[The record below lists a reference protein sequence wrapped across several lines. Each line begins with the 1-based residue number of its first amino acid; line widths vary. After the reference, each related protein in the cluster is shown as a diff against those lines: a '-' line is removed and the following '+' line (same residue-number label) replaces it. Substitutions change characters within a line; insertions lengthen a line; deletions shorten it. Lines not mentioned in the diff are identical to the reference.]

1 MLILS
6 SLDYLNRVYLKI
18 DLDCICENIRKV
30 IEKVGKNTK
39 VMTVVKADAYGHG
52 AIEVSKALSEIG
64 TYGFAVATVG
74 EALALRRAGIT
85 KPLLILDFVF
95 PNQFET
101 IIRNDIM
108 LTVFQYGIAKS
119 LNEAAKQMGTTAH
132 IHLKI
137 DTGMGRIG
145 YIPNDES
152 IAEIKR
158 ISELSNIEID
168 GIFTHFACA
177 DHADKTS
184 MNKQLSLFREFV
196 SKLDNLGIDIPIK
209 HVCNS
214 AAIIDMHDDF
224 LNMVRSGIIT
234 YGLYP
239 SDEVQKDSID
249 VKPAMELH
257 SVVIN
262 VKTIN
267 KGDTVS
273 YGSTYIAEKP
283 TVIATI
289 PVGYA
294 DGYPRQLSNKGS
306 VLIHGKRA
314 KIVGRVCMDQFMVD
328 VTDIPD
334 VMIGDNVT
342 LVGKDGDDF
351 ISCEEIGEISGRFNY
366 EFLCCITRRVPR
378 VYIRNGKTTKI
389 VDYLE

>member
-1 MLILS
+1 MS

-18 DLDCICENIRKV
+18 DLDQICENIRKV
-30 IEKVGKNTK
+30 IEKVGKDTK
-39 VMTVVKADAYGHG
+39 VMPVVKADAYGHG

-108 LTVFQYGIAKS
+108 LTIFQYSIAEK
-119 LNEAAKQMGTTAH
+119 LDAAAAQMGTTAH

-145 YIPNDES
+145 YIPDEKS
-152 IAEIKR
+152 IEEIKR
-158 ISELSNIEID
+158 ISELPNIEID

-177 DHADKTS
+177 DSADKTS
-184 MNKQLSLFREFV
+184 MNAQLKLFREFV
-196 SKLDNLGIDIPIK
+196 EKLEALGINIPIK

-239 SDEVQKDSID
+239 SEEVNKASLN
-249 VKPAMELH
+249 VRPAMELH

-273 YGSTYIAEKP
+273 YGSTYVAEKP

-378 VYIRNGKTTKI
+378 VYIRNGKTRKI

>member
-1 MLILS
+1 MS
-6 SLDYLNRVYLKI
+6 SLDYLNRVYLRI
-18 DLDCICENIRKV
+18 DLDRICSNVQKI
-30 IEKVGKNTK
+30 IEKVGTDTR
-39 VMTVVKADAYGHG
+39 VMPVVKADAYGHG
-52 AIEVSKALSEIG
+52 AIEVTKALSEIG

-85 KPLLILDFVF
+85 KPILILDFVF

-119 LNEAAKQMGTTAH
+119 LNEAAIEMGTTAH
-132 IHLKI
+132 IHLKV

-152 IAEIKR
+152 VDEIRK
-158 ISELSNIEID
+158 ISQLSNIEID

-177 DHADKTS
+177 DSADKTS
-184 MNKQLSLFREFV
+184 MNTQLDRFKDFV
-196 SKLDNLGIDIPIK
+196 SKIEALGIDIPIK

-214 AAIIDMHDDF
+214 AAIIDMQDNF

-234 YGLYP
+234 YGLFP
-239 SDEVQKDSID
+239 SDEVNKESLA

-262 VKTIN
+262 VKTID

-273 YGSTYIAEKP
+273 YGSTYVAEKP

-334 VMIGDNVT
+334 VLIGDNVT
-342 LVGKDGDDF
+342 LVGKDGDEC
-351 ISCEEIGEISGRFNY
+351 ITCEEIGELSGRFNY

-378 VYIRNGKTTKI
+378 VYIRNGKTKKI

>member
-1 MLILS
+1 MAN
-6 SLDYLNRVYLKI
+6 LDYMNRVYLKI
-18 DLDCICENIRKV
+18 DLDKICNNINEV
-30 IEKVGKNTK
+30 IKKVGKDTK
-39 VMTVVKADAYGHG
+39 VLAVVKGDAYGHG
-52 AIEVSKALSEIG
+52 AIEVTKALSEIG

-85 KPLLILDFVF
+85 KPILILDFVF

-108 LTVFQYGIAKS
+108 LTIFQYGIAKE
-119 LNEAAKQMGTTAH
+119 LNEAAEEMGTTAH
-132 IHLKI
+132 IHIKV

-145 YIPNDES
+145 YIPDDKSVDEICR
-152 IAEIKR
+152 IAQ
-158 ISELSNIEID
+158 LPNIEID

-177 DHADKTS
+177 DMVDKTS
-184 MNKQLSLFREFV
+184 MNKQYEKFKAFV
-196 SKLDNLGIDIPIK
+196 EKLEARGIDIPIK

-214 AAIIDMHDDF
+214 AAIIDKDDNF
-224 LNMVRSGIIT
+224 LNLVRSGIVT

-239 SDEVQKDSID
+239 SED
-249 VKPAMELH
+249 VDKEKLHVEPAMELH

-262 VKTIN
+262 IKTIHE
-267 KGDTVS
+267 GDTVS
-273 YGSTYIAEKP
+273 YGSTYVATKP

-294 DGYPRQLSNKGS
+294 DGYPRLLSGKGS

-334 VMIGDNVT
+334 VSIGDNVT
-342 LVGKDGDDF
+342 LIGKDGDDC
-351 ISCEEIGEISGRFNY
+351 ITCEEIGDISGRFNY

-378 VYIRNGKTTKI
+378 VYIRNGKTKKI

>member
-1 MLILS
+1 MLNLS
-6 SLDYLNRVYLKI
+6 NLDYLNRVYLKI
-18 DLDCICENIRKV
+18 DLDQICENIRKV
-30 IEKVGKNTK
+30 IKKVGKDTK
-39 VMTVVKADAYGHG
+39 VMPVVKADAYGHG

-108 LTVFQYGIAKS
+108 LTIFQYSIAEK
-119 LNEAAKQMGTTAH
+119 LDAAAAQMGTTAH

-145 YIPNDES
+145 YIPNEKS
-152 IAEIKR
+152 IEEIKR
-158 ISELSNIEID
+158 ISELPNIEID

-177 DHADKTS
+177 DSADKTS
-184 MNKQLSLFREFV
+184 MNAQLKLFREFV
-196 SKLDNLGIDIPIK
+196 EKLEMLGINIPIK
-209 HVCNS
+209 HICNS

-239 SDEVQKDSID
+239 SEEVNKDSLD
-249 VKPAMELH
+249 VRPAMELH

-273 YGSTYIAEKP
+273 YGSTYVAEKP

-378 VYIRNGKTTKI
+378 VYIRNGKTRKI

>member
-1 MLILS
+1 MAN
-6 SLDYLNRVYLKI
+6 LDYMNRVYLKI
-18 DLDCICENIRKV
+18 DLDKICNNINEV
-30 IEKVGKNTK
+30 IKKVGSDTK
-39 VMTVVKADAYGHG
+39 VLAVVKGDAYGHG
-52 AIEVSKALSEIG
+52 AIEVTKALSEIG

-85 KPLLILDFVF
+85 KPILILDFVF

-108 LTVFQYGIAKS
+108 LTIFQYGIAKE
-119 LNEAAKQMGTTAH
+119 LNEAAEEMGTTAH
-132 IHLKI
+132 IHIKV

-145 YIPNDES
+145 YIPDDKSVDEICR
-152 IAEIKR
+152 IAQ
-158 ISELSNIEID
+158 LPNIEID

-177 DHADKTS
+177 DMIDKTS
-184 MNKQLSLFREFV
+184 MNKQYEKFKAFV
-196 SKLDNLGIDIPIK
+196 EKLEARGIDIPIK

-214 AAIIDMHDDF
+214 AAIIDKDDNF
-224 LNMVRSGIIT
+224 LNLVRSGIVT

-239 SDEVQKDSID
+239 SED
-249 VKPAMELH
+249 VDKEKLHVEPAMELH

-262 VKTIN
+262 IKTIHE
-267 KGDTVS
+267 GDTVS
-273 YGSTYIAEKP
+273 YGSTYVATKP

-294 DGYPRQLSNKGS
+294 DGYPRLLSGKGS

-334 VMIGDNVT
+334 VSIGDNVT
-342 LVGKDGDDF
+342 LIGKDGDDC
-351 ISCEEIGEISGRFNY
+351 ITCEEIGDISGRFNY

-378 VYIRNGKTTKI
+378 VYIRNGKTKKI

>member
-1 MLILS
+1 MS

-18 DLDCICENIRKV
+18 DLDRICANVQEIIK
-30 IEKVGKNTK
+30 KVGNATR
-39 VMTVVKADAYGHG
+39 VMPVVKADAYGHG
-52 AIEVSKALSEIG
+52 AIEVTKALSEIG
-64 TYGFAVATVG
+64 AYGFAVATVG

-85 KPLLILDFVF
+85 KPILILDFVF

-101 IIRNDIM
+101 IVRNDIM
-108 LTVFQYGIAKS
+108 LTIFQYGIAKS
-119 LNEAAKQMGTTAH
+119 LNEAAEMMGATAH
-132 IHLKI
+132 IHIKI

-152 IAEIKR
+152 VEEIRKIAK
-158 ISELSNIEID
+158 LPNIEID

-177 DHADKTS
+177 DTADKTS
-184 MNKQLSLFREFV
+184 MNKQLAQFKGFV
-196 SKLDNLGIDIPIK
+196 EKLEALGINIPIK

-214 AAIIDMHDDF
+214 AAIIDMDGDF

-239 SDEVQKDSID
+239 SEEVNKKSIT

-262 VKTIN
+262 VKTIQ

-273 YGSTYIAEKP
+273 YGSTYVAEKP
-283 TVIATI
+283 TIIATI

-294 DGYPRQLSNKGS
+294 DGYPRQLSNRGS

-334 VMIGDNVT
+334 VETGDT
-342 LVGKDGDDF
+342 ATIFGGDGDKY
-351 ISCEEIGEISGRFNY
+351 ISVDDIAAGIGTIGY
-366 EFLCCITRRVPR
+366 ELVCNINSRVTR
-378 VYIRNGKTTKI
+378 VYMKNGE
-389 VDYLE
+389 VESAFCYLPHK

>member
-1 MLILS
+1 MS
-6 SLDYLNRVYLKI
+6 SLDYLNRVYLRV
-18 DLDCICENIRKV
+18 DLDQICSNVQEIIK
-30 IEKVGKNTK
+30 KVGNDTR
-39 VMTVVKADAYGHG
+39 VMPVVKADAYGHG
-52 AIEVSKALSEIG
+52 AIEVTKALSEIG

-119 LNEAAKQMGTTAH
+119 LNEAAIAMGTTAH
-132 IHLKI
+132 IHLKV

-152 IAEIKR
+152 VEEIRK
-158 ISELSNIEID
+158 ISKLSNIEID

-177 DHADKTS
+177 DSADKTS
-184 MNKQLSLFREFV
+184 MNTQLERFRDFV
-196 SKLDNLGIDIPIK
+196 GKLDALGIDIPVK

-214 AAIIDMHDDF
+214 AAIIDMQDNF

-234 YGLYP
+234 YGLFP
-239 SDEVQKDSID
+239 SDEVNKENLNVS
-249 VKPAMELH
+249 PAMEMH

-262 VKTIN
+262 VKTIH

-273 YGSTYIAEKP
+273 YGSTYVAEKP

-334 VMIGDNVT
+334 VLIGDNVT
-342 LVGKDGDDF
+342 LVGKDGDEC
-351 ISCEEIGEISGRFNY
+351 ITCEEIGEISGRFNY

-378 VYIRNGKTTKI
+378 VYIRNGKTRKI

>member
-1 MLILS
+1 MLNLS

-18 DLDCICENIRKV
+18 DLDQICENIRKV
-30 IEKVGKNTK
+30 IKKVGKDTK
-39 VMTVVKADAYGHG
+39 VMPVVKADAYGHG

-108 LTVFQYGIAKS
+108 LTIFQYSIAEK
-119 LNEAAKQMGTTAH
+119 LDAAAAQMGTTAH

-145 YIPNDES
+145 YIPDEKS
-152 IAEIKR
+152 IEEIKR
-158 ISELSNIEID
+158 IAELPNIEID

-177 DHADKTS
+177 DSADKTS
-184 MNKQLSLFREFV
+184 MNAQLKLFREFV
-196 SKLDNLGIDIPIK
+196 KKLEMLGINIPIK

-239 SDEVQKDSID
+239 SEEVNKDNLD
-249 VKPAMELH
+249 VRPAMELH

-273 YGSTYIAEKP
+273 YGSTYVAEKP

-378 VYIRNGKTTKI
+378 VYMRNGKTRKI

>member
-1 MLILS
+1 MAN
-6 SLDYLNRVYLKI
+6 LDYMNRVYLKI
-18 DLDCICENIRKV
+18 DLDKICNNINQV
-30 IEKVGKNTK
+30 INKVGKETK
-39 VMTVVKADAYGHG
+39 VLAVVKGDAYGHG
-52 AIEVSKALSEIG
+52 AIEVTKALSEIG

-85 KPLLILDFVF
+85 KPILILDFVF

-101 IIRNDIM
+101 IVRNDIM
-108 LTVFQYGIAKS
+108 LTIFQYGIAKE
-119 LNEAAKQMGTTAH
+119 LNEAAGSMGTTAH
-132 IHLKI
+132 IHIKV

-145 YIPNDES
+145 YIPDDKSIDEICR
-152 IAEIKR
+152 IAQ
-158 ISELSNIEID
+158 LPNIEID

-177 DHADKTS
+177 DEADKTS
-184 MNKQLSLFREFV
+184 MNKQYEKFKSFV
-196 SKLDNLGIDIPIK
+196 EKLEQRGINIPIK

-214 AAIIDMHDDF
+214 AAIIEKNDNY
-224 LNMVRSGIIT
+224 LNLVRSGIVT

-239 SDEVQKDSID
+239 SEEVNKENLR
-249 VKPAMELH
+249 VEPAMELH

-262 VKTIN
+262 VKTIHE
-267 KGDTVS
+267 GDTVS
-273 YGSTYIAEKP
+273 YGSTYVATKP

-294 DGYPRQLSNKGS
+294 DGYPRMLSNKGS

-314 KIVGRVCMDQFMVD
+314 QIVGKVCMDQFMVD

-334 VMIGDNVT
+334 VSIGDNVT
-342 LVGKDGDDF
+342 LIGRDGDEC
-351 ISCEEIGEISGRFNY
+351 ITCEEIGDISGRFNY

-378 VYIRNGKTTKI
+378 VYIRNGKTRKI

>member
-6 SLDYLNRVYLKI
+6 SLDYLNRVYLRI
-18 DLDCICENIRKV
+18 DLDQICKNTQEIIK
-30 IEKVGKNTK
+30 KVGSDTR
-39 VMTVVKADAYGHG
+39 VMPVVKADAYGHG
-52 AIEVSKALSEIG
+52 AIEVTKALSEIG

-85 KPLLILDFVF
+85 KPILILDFVF

-119 LNEAAKQMGTTAH
+119 LNEAAAQMGTTAH

-152 IAEIKR
+152 VEEIKK

-177 DHADKTS
+177 DSADKTS
-184 MNKQLSLFREFV
+184 MNAQLDRFRAFV
-196 SKLDNLGIDIPIK
+196 GKLEALGINIPIK

-214 AAIIDMHDDF
+214 AAIIDMQDGF

-234 YGLYP
+234 YGLFP
-239 SDEVQKDSID
+239 SEEVNKSSLD
-249 VKPAMELH
+249 VRPAMELH

-262 VKTIN
+262 VKTIDR
-267 KGDTVS
+267 GDTVS
-273 YGSTYIAEKP
+273 YGSTYVAEKP

-328 VTDIPD
+328 VSDIPD
-334 VMIGDNVT
+334 VLIGDNVT
-342 LVGKDGDDF
+342 LVGPDGDDC
-351 ISCEEIGEISGRFNY
+351 ITCEEIGEISGRFNY

-378 VYIRNGKTTKI
+378 VYIRNGKTKKI

>member
-1 MLILS
+1 MS
-6 SLDYLNRVYLKI
+6 NLDYMNRVYLKI
-18 DLDCICENIRKV
+18 DLDAICDNIKEV
-30 IEKVGKNTK
+30 MKKVGEDTK
-39 VMTVVKADAYGHG
+39 VMAVIKADAYGHG

-85 KPLLILDFVF
+85 KPILILDFVF

-108 LTVFQYGIAKS
+108 LTVFRYSIAKQ
-119 LNEAAKQMGTTAH
+119 LNDAAERMGTTAR
-132 IHLKI
+132 IHLKV

-145 YIPNDES
+145 FVPSSESVDEVY
-152 IAEIKR
+152 R
-158 ISELSNIEID
+158 ISQLPNIEIE
-168 GIFTHFACA
+168 GIFSHFACA
-177 DHADKTS
+177 DLADKTS
-184 MNKQLSLFREFV
+184 MNKQSELFRNFV
-196 SKLDNLGIDIPIK
+196 NQVEKIGVHIPNK
-209 HVCNS
+209 HICNS
-214 AAIIDMHDDF
+214 AGIVDMDDGF
-224 LNMVRSGIIT
+224 LNMVRSGIVT

-239 SDEVQKDSID
+239 SDEVDKTKLNIR
-249 VKPAMELH
+249 PAMELK

-262 VKTIN
+262 VKTIH

-273 YGSTYIAEKP
+273 YGSTYVATKP

-294 DGYPRQLSNKGS
+294 DGYPRLLSNQGY

-314 KIVGRVCMDQFMVD
+314 KITGKICMDQFMVD
-328 VTDIPD
+328 VTDIPG
-334 VMIGDNVT
+334 VSIGDSVT
-342 LVGKDGDDF
+342 LIGKDGDEC
-351 ISCEEIGEISGRFNY
+351 ITCEEIGDISGRFNY

-378 VYIRNGKTTKI
+378 VYLRNNRTIKI

>member
-1 MLILS
+1 MS

-18 DLDCICENIRKV
+18 DLDQICENIRKV
-30 IEKVGKNTK
+30 IEKVGKDTK
-39 VMTVVKADAYGHG
+39 VMPVVKADAYGHG

-108 LTVFQYGIAKS
+108 LTIFQYSIAEK
-119 LNEAAKQMGTTAH
+119 LDAAAAQMGTTAH

-145 YIPNDES
+145 YIPDEKS
-152 IAEIKR
+152 IEEIKR
-158 ISELSNIEID
+158 IAELPNIEID

-177 DHADKTS
+177 DSADKTS
-184 MNKQLSLFREFV
+184 MNAQLKLFREFV
-196 SKLDNLGIDIPIK
+196 EKLEMLGINIPIK

-239 SDEVQKDSID
+239 SEEVNKDNLD
-249 VKPAMELH
+249 VRPAMELH

-273 YGSTYIAEKP
+273 YGSTYVAEKP

-378 VYIRNGKTTKI
+378 VYMRNGKTRKI

>member
-1 MLILS
+1 MAN
-6 SLDYLNRVYLKI
+6 LDYLNRVYLKI
-18 DLDCICENIRKV
+18 DLDKICNNINAV
-30 IEKVGKNTK
+30 INKVGRDTK
-39 VMTVVKADAYGHG
+39 VLAVVKGDAYGHG
-52 AIEVSKALSEIG
+52 AIEVTKALSEIG

-85 KPLLILDFVF
+85 KPILILDFVF

-108 LTVFQYGIAKS
+108 LTVFQYGIAKE
-119 LNEAAKQMGTTAH
+119 LNEAAGEMGTTAH
-132 IHLKI
+132 IHIKI

-145 YIPNDES
+145 YIPDEKS
-152 IAEIKR
+152 IDEICR
-158 ISELSNIEID
+158 IAQLPNIEID

-177 DHADKTS
+177 DEKDKTS
-184 MNKQLSLFREFV
+184 MNGQSEKFHSFV
-196 SKLDNLGIDIPIK
+196 EKLESRGINIPIK

-214 AAIIDMHDDF
+214 AAVIDKDGDY
-224 LNMVRSGIIT
+224 LDMVRSGIIT

-239 SDEVQKDSID
+239 SEEVDKSKLR
-249 VKPAMELH
+249 VEPAMELH

-262 VKTIN
+262 IKTIHE
-267 KGDTVS
+267 GDTVS
-273 YGSTYIAEKP
+273 YGSTYVAEKP

-294 DGYPRQLSNKGS
+294 DGYPRLLSNKGS

-314 KIVGRVCMDQFMVD
+314 KIVGKVCMDQFMVD

-334 VMIGDNVT
+334 VSIGDNVT
-342 LVGKDGDDF
+342 LIGKDGDEC
-351 ISCEEIGEISGRFNY
+351 ITCEEIGDISGRFNY

-378 VYIRNGKTTKI
+378 VYIRNGKTRKI

>member
-1 MLILS
+1 MS
-6 SLDYLNRVYLKI
+6 SLDYLNRVYLRV
-18 DLDCICENIRKV
+18 DLDRICSNVQNIIK
-30 IEKVGKNTK
+30 KVGTDTR
-39 VMTVVKADAYGHG
+39 VMPVVKADAYGHG
-52 AIEVSKALSEIG
+52 AIEVTKALSEIG

-85 KPLLILDFVF
+85 KRILILDFVF

-119 LNEAAKQMGTTAH
+119 LNEAAIQMGTTAH
-132 IHLKI
+132 IHLKV

-145 YIPNDES
+145 YIPNEES
-152 IAEIKR
+152 VEEIKK
-158 ISELSNIEID
+158 IAELSNIEID

-177 DHADKTS
+177 DSADKTS
-184 MNKQLSLFREFV
+184 MNTQLERFKDFV
-196 SKLDNLGIDIPIK
+196 SKIEALGIDIPIK

-214 AAIIDMHDDF
+214 AAIIDMQDDF

-234 YGLYP
+234 YGLFP
-239 SDEVQKDSID
+239 SDEVNKESLDI
-249 VKPAMELH
+249 KPAMEMH

-273 YGSTYIAEKP
+273 YGSTYVAEKP

-334 VMIGDNVT
+334 VLIGDNVT
-342 LVGKDGDDF
+342 LVGSDGNEC
-351 ISCEEIGEISGRFNY
+351 ITCEEIGEISGRFNY

-378 VYIRNGKTTKI
+378 VYIRNGKTKKI

>member
-1 MLILS
+1 MLNLS
-6 SLDYLNRVYLKI
+6 NLDYLNRVYLKI
-18 DLDCICENIRKV
+18 DLDQICENIRKV
-30 IEKVGKNTK
+30 IKKVGKDTK
-39 VMTVVKADAYGHG
+39 VMPVVKADAYGHG

-108 LTVFQYGIAKS
+108 LTIFQYSIAEK
-119 LNEAAKQMGTTAH
+119 LDAAAAQMGTTAH

-145 YIPNDES
+145 YIPNEKS
-152 IAEIKR
+152 IEEIKR
-158 ISELSNIEID
+158 ISELPNIEID

-177 DHADKTS
+177 DSADKTS
-184 MNKQLSLFREFV
+184 MNAQLKLFREFV
-196 SKLDNLGIDIPIK
+196 EKLEMLGINIPIK
-209 HVCNS
+209 HICNS

-239 SDEVQKDSID
+239 SEEVNKDSLD
-249 VKPAMELH
+249 VRPAMELH

-273 YGSTYIAEKP
+273 YGSTYVAEKP

-378 VYIRNGKTTKI
+378 VYMRNGKTRKI

>member
-1 MLILS
+1 MS
-6 SLDYLNRVYLKI
+6 SLDYLNRVYLRI
-18 DLDCICENIRKV
+18 DLDRICENTKKI
-30 IEKVGKNTK
+30 IEKVGTATK
-39 VMTVVKADAYGHG
+39 VMPVVKADAYGHG
-52 AIEVSKALSEIG
+52 AIEVTKALSEIG

-85 KPLLILDFVF
+85 KPILILDFVF

-132 IHLKI
+132 IHLKV

-152 IAEIKR
+152 IEEIRR

-177 DHADKTS
+177 DSADKTS
-184 MNKQLSLFREFV
+184 MNTQLERFRNFV
-196 SKLDNLGIDIPIK
+196 SKLELLGINIPTK

-214 AAIIDMHDDF
+214 AAIVDMQDNF

-239 SDEVQKDSID
+239 SDEVNKASLD

-273 YGSTYIAEKP
+273 YGSTYVAEKP

-294 DGYPRQLSNKGS
+294 DGYPRQLSNKGC

-334 VMIGDNVT
+334 VLIGDNVT
-342 LVGKDGDDF
+342 LVGKDGDEF

>member
-1 MLILS
+1 MS

-18 DLDCICENIRKV
+18 DLDQICENIRNV
-30 IEKVGKNTK
+30 IRKVGKDTK
-39 VMTVVKADAYGHG
+39 VMPVVKADAYGHG

-101 IIRNDIM
+101 IIINDIM
-108 LTVFQYGIAKS
+108 LTIFQYSIAEK
-119 LNEAAKQMGTTAH
+119 LDAAAAQMGTTAH

-145 YIPNDES
+145 YIPDEKS
-152 IAEIKR
+152 IEEIKR
-158 ISELSNIEID
+158 ISELPNIEID

-177 DHADKTS
+177 DQADKTS
-184 MNKQLSLFREFV
+184 MNSQLTLFKNFV
-196 SKLDNLGIDIPIK
+196 RKLEDLGINIPIK

-239 SDEVQKDSID
+239 SEEVNKESLD

-262 VKTIN
+262 IKTIN

-273 YGSTYIAEKP
+273 YGSTYVAEKP
-283 TVIATI
+283 TVIATS

-334 VMIGDNVT
+334 IMIGDNVT

-351 ISCEEIGEISGRFNY
+351 ITCEEIGEISGRFNY

-378 VYIRNGKTTKI
+378 VYIRNGRTRKI

>member
-1 MLILS
+1 MLLLS

-18 DLDCICENIRKV
+18 DLDQICENIRNV
-30 IEKVGKNTK
+30 IKKVGKDTK
-39 VMTVVKADAYGHG
+39 VMPVIKADAYGHG

-108 LTVFQYGIAKS
+108 LTIFQYSIAEK
-119 LNEAAKQMGTTAH
+119 LDAAAAQMGTTAH

-145 YIPNDES
+145 YIPDEKS
-152 IAEIKR
+152 IEEIKR
-158 ISELSNIEID
+158 ISELPNIEID

-177 DHADKTS
+177 DQADKTS
-184 MNKQLSLFREFV
+184 MNSQLALFKDFV
-196 SKLDNLGIDIPIK
+196 RRLEDLGINIPIK

-239 SDEVQKDSID
+239 SEEVNKENLD

-273 YGSTYIAEKP
+273 YGSTYVAEKP

-334 VMIGDNVT
+334 IMIGDNVT

-351 ISCEEIGEISGRFNY
+351 ITCEEIGEISGRFNY

-378 VYIRNGKTTKI
+378 VYIRNGRTRKI

>member
-1 MLILS
+1 MS

-18 DLDCICENIRKV
+18 DLDKICDNINEV
-30 IEKVGKNTK
+30 IKKVGKDTK
-39 VMTVVKADAYGHG
+39 VLAVVKGDAYGHG

-85 KPLLILDFVF
+85 KPILILDFVF

-108 LTVFQYGIAKS
+108 LTIFQYGIAKE
-119 LNEAAKQMGTTAH
+119 LNETAERMGTTAH
-132 IHLKI
+132 IHIKV

-145 YIPNDES
+145 YIPDEKS
-152 IAEIKR
+152 VDEICRIAQ
-158 ISELSNIEID
+158 LPNIEID

-177 DHADKTS
+177 DEVDKTS
-184 MNKQLSLFREFV
+184 MNKQYAKFRDFV
-196 SKLDNLGIDIPIK
+196 EKLEAREINIPIK

-214 AAIIDMHDDF
+214 AAIIDKDDDF
-224 LNMVRSGIIT
+224 LNMVRSGIVT

-239 SDEVQKDSID
+239 SEEVQKDKLHIE
-249 VKPAMELH
+249 PAMELH

-262 VKTIN
+262 IKTIHE
-267 KGDTVS
+267 GDTVS
-273 YGSTYIAEKP
+273 YGSTYVATKP

-294 DGYPRQLSNKGS
+294 DGYPRLLSNKGS

-314 KIVGRVCMDQFMVD
+314 KIVGKVCMDQFMVD

-334 VMIGDNVT
+334 VSIGDNVT
-342 LVGKDGDDF
+342 LIGKDGNEC
-351 ISCEEIGEISGRFNY
+351 ITCEEIGDISGRFNY

-378 VYIRNGKTTKI
+378 VYIRNGKTKKI

>member
-1 MLILS
+1 MS
-6 SLDYLNRVYLKI
+6 GNLDYLNRVYLKI
-18 DLDCICENIRKV
+18 DLDKICENTKEV
-30 IEKVGKNTK
+30 INKVGKDTK

-85 KPLLILDFVF
+85 KPILILDFVF

-108 LTVFQYGIAKS
+108 LTVFRYEIAKE
-119 LNEAAKQMGTTAH
+119 LDEAAQNMGTTAH
-132 IHLKI
+132 IHIKI

-145 YIPNDES
+145 YIPSEES
-152 IAEIKR
+152 VEEIRK
-158 ISELSNIEID
+158 ISELTNIEID

-177 DHADKTS
+177 DMADKTS
-184 MNKQLSLFREFV
+184 MNTQLSLFKDFV
-196 SKLDNLGIDIPIK
+196 KKLENIGIKIPIK

-214 AAIIDMHDDF
+214 AAIIDCKDNF

-239 SDEVQKDSID
+239 SEFVRKQELKIE
-249 VKPAMELH
+249 PAMEMH
-257 SVVIN
+257 SLVIN
-262 VKTIN
+262 VKTIQ
-267 KGDTVS
+267 KGDTIG
-273 YGSTYIAEKP
+273 YGSTYVASGP
-283 TVIATI
+283 TVIATV

-294 DGYPRQLSNKGS
+294 DGYPRMLSNKGQ

-314 KIVGRVCMDQFMVD
+314 SIVGMICMDQFMVD

-334 VMIGDNVT
+334 VSIGDGVT
-342 LVGKDGDDF
+342 LIGKDGDEE
-351 ISCEEIGEISGRFNY
+351 ITCEEIGDISGRFNY

-378 VYIRNGKTTKI
+378 VYIRNGKTVKI

>member
-1 MLILS
+1 MS
-6 SLDYLNRVYLKI
+6 SLDYLNRVYLRI
-18 DLDCICENIRKV
+18 DLDRICSNVQEIIK
-30 IEKVGKNTK
+30 KVGNDTK
-39 VMTVVKADAYGHG
+39 VMPVVKADAYGHG
-52 AIEVSKALSEIG
+52 AIEVTKALSEIG
-64 TYGFAVATVG
+64 AYGFAVATVG

-85 KPLLILDFVF
+85 KPILILDFVF

-119 LNEAAKQMGTTAH
+119 LNETAKMMGTTAH

-152 IAEIKR
+152 VEEIRKIAT
-158 ISELSNIEID
+158 LSNIEID

-177 DHADKTS
+177 DMADKTS
-184 MNKQLSLFREFV
+184 MNTQLKRFEDFTQ
-196 SKLDNLGIDIPIK
+196 KLEALDIKIPIK

-214 AAIIDMHDDF
+214 AAITDMNSGF

-239 SDEVQKDSID
+239 SDEVNQNSLDI
-249 VKPAMELH
+249 KPAMELH

-262 VKTIN
+262 VKTIQ

-273 YGSTYIAEKP
+273 YGSTYVAEKP
-283 TVIATI
+283 TVVATI

-294 DGYPRQLSNKGS
+294 DGYPRQLSNRGS

-328 VTDIPD
+328 VTDIDD
-334 VMIGDNVT
+334 VLIGDNVT

-378 VYIRNGKTTKI
+378 VYIRNGKTKKI

>member
-1 MLILS
+1 MAN
-6 SLDYLNRVYLKI
+6 LDYMNRVYLKI
-18 DLDCICENIRKV
+18 DLDKICNNINEV
-30 IEKVGKNTK
+30 INKVGKDTK
-39 VMTVVKADAYGHG
+39 VLAVVKGDAYGHG
-52 AIEVSKALSEIG
+52 AIEVTKALSEIG

-85 KPLLILDFVF
+85 KPILILDFVF

-108 LTVFQYGIAKS
+108 LTIFQYGIAKS
-119 LNEAAKQMGTTAH
+119 LNEAAEQMGTTAH
-132 IHLKI
+132 IHIKV

-145 YIPNDES
+145 YIPDDKSVDEICR
-152 IAEIKR
+152 IAQ
-158 ISELSNIEID
+158 LPNIEID

-177 DHADKTS
+177 DMIDKTS
-184 MNKQLSLFREFV
+184 MNNQYEKFKAFV
-196 SKLDNLGIDIPIK
+196 EKLEARGINIPIK

-214 AAIIDMHDDF
+214 AAIIDKEDNF
-224 LNMVRSGIIT
+224 LNLVRSGIVT

-239 SDEVQKDSID
+239 SEEVHKENLK
-249 VKPAMELH
+249 VEPAMELH

-262 VKTIN
+262 IKTIHE
-267 KGDTVS
+267 GDTVS
-273 YGSTYIAEKP
+273 YGSTYVATKP

-294 DGYPRQLSNKGS
+294 DGYPRMLSNKGS

-314 KIVGRVCMDQFMVD
+314 KIVGKVCMDQFMVD

-334 VMIGDNVT
+334 VSIGDNVT
-342 LVGKDGDDF
+342 LIGKDGDDC
-351 ISCEEIGEISGRFNY
+351 ITCEEIGDISGRFNY

>member
-1 MLILS
+1 MS

-18 DLDCICENIRKV
+18 DLDTICENTKKI
-30 IEKVGKNTK
+30 ISKVGNQTR
-39 VMTVVKADAYGHG
+39 VMPVVKADAYGHG
-52 AIEVSKALSEIG
+52 AIEVTKALSEIG

-132 IHLKI
+132 IHLKV

-152 IAEIKR
+152 AEEIKR

-177 DHADKTS
+177 DAADKTS
-184 MNKQLSLFREFV
+184 MNHQLEKFRNFV
-196 SKLDNLGIDIPIK
+196 EKLEAAGINIPIK

-214 AAIIDMHDDF
+214 AAIIDMQDEF

-239 SDEVQKDSID
+239 SDEVKKDNLD
-249 VKPAMELH
+249 VRPAMELH

-273 YGSTYIAEKP
+273 YGSTYVAEKP

-334 VMIGDNVT
+334 VLIGDNVT
-342 LVGKDGDDF
+342 LVGKDGDDC
-351 ISCEEIGEISGRFNY
+351 ITCEEIGDISGRFNY

-378 VYIRNGKTTKI
+378 VYYRNGKMTKI

>member
-1 MLILS
+1 MG
-6 SLDYLNRVYLKI
+6 SLDYLNRVYLRI
-18 DLDCICENIRKV
+18 DLDQICDNTQKI
-30 IEKVGKNTK
+30 INKVGKDTK
-39 VMTVVKADAYGHG
+39 VMPVVKADAYGHG
-52 AIEVSKALSEIG
+52 AIEVTKALSEIG

-119 LNEAAKQMGTTAH
+119 LNEAAEQMGTTAH
-132 IHLKI
+132 IHLKV

-145 YIPNDES
+145 YIPNEES
-152 IAEIKR
+152 VEEIKK
-158 ISELSNIEID
+158 IAALPNIEID

-177 DHADKTS
+177 DSADKTS
-184 MNKQLSLFREFV
+184 MNTQLERFRSFV
-196 SKLDNLGIDIPIK
+196 EKIEADGINIPIK

-214 AAIIDMHDDF
+214 AAIIDMQDNF

-239 SDEVQKDSID
+239 SDEVNQDNLN
-249 VKPAMELH
+249 VKPAMELR

-262 VKTIN
+262 VKTID

-273 YGSTYIAEKP
+273 YGSTYVAEKP

-334 VMIGDNVT
+334 VLIGDSVT
-342 LVGKDGDDF
+342 LVGRDGDDF

-378 VYIRNGKTTKI
+378 VYFRNGKMQKI

>member
-1 MLILS
+1 M
-6 SLDYLNRVYLKI
+6 DYLNRVYLKI
-18 DLDCICENIRKV
+18 DLDQICKNTQEIIK
-30 IEKVGKNTK
+30 KVGKDTR
-39 VMTVVKADAYGHG
+39 VMPVVKADAYGHG
-52 AIEVSKALSEIG
+52 AIEVTKALSEIG

-85 KPLLILDFVF
+85 KPILILDFVF

-119 LNEAAKQMGTTAH
+119 LNEAAIQMGTTAH
-132 IHLKI
+132 IHLKV

-145 YIPNDES
+145 YIPNDDSVE
-152 IAEIKR
+152 EIRK

-177 DHADKTS
+177 DSADKTS
-184 MNKQLSLFREFV
+184 MNNQLVRFKDFV
-196 SKLDNLGIDIPIK
+196 DKIEKLGINIPIK

-214 AAIIDMHDDF
+214 AAIIDMQDGF

-234 YGLYP
+234 YGLFP
-239 SDEVQKDSID
+239 SDEVNKESLD

-273 YGSTYIAEKP
+273 YGSTYVAEKP

-294 DGYPRQLSNKGS
+294 DGYPRQLSNKGC

-334 VMIGDNVT
+334 VSIGDNVT
-342 LVGKDGDDF
+342 LVGKDGDEC
-351 ISCEEIGEISGRFNY
+351 ITCEKIGEISGRFNY

-378 VYIRNGKTTKI
+378 VYIRNGKTKKI

>member
-1 MLILS
+1 MS

-18 DLDCICENIRKV
+18 DLDQICRNTQEIIK
-30 IEKVGKNTK
+30 KVGNDTR
-39 VMTVVKADAYGHG
+39 VMPVVKADAYGHG
-52 AIEVSKALSEIG
+52 AIEVTKALSEIG

-85 KPLLILDFVF
+85 KPILILDFVF

-119 LNEAAKQMGTTAH
+119 LNEAAIQMGTTAH
-132 IHLKI
+132 IHLKV

-152 IAEIKR
+152 VEEIRK

-177 DHADKTS
+177 DSADKTS
-184 MNKQLSLFREFV
+184 MITQLERFEAFV
-196 SKLDNLGIDIPIK
+196 KKIEDLGIDIPIK

-214 AAIIDMHDDF
+214 AAIIDMQDGF

-234 YGLYP
+234 YGLFP
-239 SDEVQKDSID
+239 SDEVNKESLD

-273 YGSTYIAEKP
+273 YGSTYVAEKP

-334 VMIGDNVT
+334 VSIGDNVT
-342 LVGKDGDDF
+342 LVGKDGDEC
-351 ISCEEIGEISGRFNY
+351 ITCEEIGEISGRFNY

-378 VYIRNGKTTKI
+378 VYIRNGKTKKI

>member
-1 MLILS
+1 MAN
-6 SLDYLNRVYLKI
+6 LDYLNRVYLKI
-18 DLDCICENIRKV
+18 DLDKICNNINQV
-30 IEKVGKNTK
+30 INKVGKDTK
-39 VMTVVKADAYGHG
+39 VLAVVKGDAYGHG
-52 AIEVSKALSEIG
+52 AIEVTKALSEIG

-85 KPLLILDFVF
+85 KPILILDFVF

-101 IIRNDIM
+101 IVRNDIM
-108 LTVFQYGIAKS
+108 LTIFQYGIAKE
-119 LNEAAKQMGTTAH
+119 LNEAAGSMGTTAH
-132 IHLKI
+132 IHIKV

-145 YIPNDES
+145 YIPDDKSIDEICR
-152 IAEIKR
+152 IAQ
-158 ISELSNIEID
+158 LPNIEID

-177 DHADKTS
+177 DEADKTS
-184 MNKQLSLFREFV
+184 MNKQYEKFKSFV
-196 SKLDNLGIDIPIK
+196 EKLEQRGIKIPIK

-214 AAIIDMHDDF
+214 AAIIEKNDNY
-224 LNMVRSGIIT
+224 LNLVRSGIVT

-239 SDEVQKDSID
+239 SEEVNKENLR
-249 VKPAMELH
+249 VEPAMELH

-262 VKTIN
+262 VKTIHE
-267 KGDTVS
+267 GDTVS
-273 YGSTYIAEKP
+273 YGSTYVATKP

-294 DGYPRQLSNKGS
+294 DGYPRMLSNKGS

-314 KIVGRVCMDQFMVD
+314 QIVGKVCMDQFMVD

-334 VMIGDNVT
+334 VSIGDNVT
-342 LVGKDGDDF
+342 LIGRDGDEC
-351 ISCEEIGEISGRFNY
+351 ITCEEIGDISGRFNY

-378 VYIRNGKTTKI
+378 VYIRNGKTRKI

>member
-1 MLILS
+1 MAN
-6 SLDYLNRVYLKI
+6 LDYMNRVYLKI
-18 DLDCICENIRKV
+18 DLDKICNNINQV
-30 IEKVGKNTK
+30 INKVGKETE
-39 VMTVVKADAYGHG
+39 VLAVVKGDAYGHG
-52 AIEVSKALSEIG
+52 AIEVTKALSEIG

-85 KPLLILDFVF
+85 KPILILDFVF

-101 IIRNDIM
+101 IVRNDIM
-108 LTVFQYGIAKS
+108 LTIFQYGIAKE
-119 LNEAAKQMGTTAH
+119 LNEAAGSMGTTAH
-132 IHLKI
+132 IHIKV

-145 YIPNDES
+145 YIPDDKSIDEICR
-152 IAEIKR
+152 IAQ
-158 ISELSNIEID
+158 LPNIEID

-177 DHADKTS
+177 DEADKTS
-184 MNKQLSLFREFV
+184 MNKQYEKFKSFV
-196 SKLDNLGIDIPIK
+196 EKLEQRGINIPIK

-214 AAIIDMHDDF
+214 AAIIEKNDNY
-224 LNMVRSGIIT
+224 LNLVRSGIVT

-239 SDEVQKDSID
+239 SEEVNKENLR
-249 VKPAMELH
+249 VEPAMELH

-262 VKTIN
+262 VKTIHE
-267 KGDTVS
+267 GDTVS
-273 YGSTYIAEKP
+273 YGSTYVATKP

-294 DGYPRQLSNKGS
+294 DGYPRMLSNKGS

-314 KIVGRVCMDQFMVD
+314 QIVGKVCMDQFMVD

-334 VMIGDNVT
+334 VSIGDNVT
-342 LVGKDGDDF
+342 LIGRDGDEC
-351 ISCEEIGEISGRFNY
+351 ITCEEIGDISGRFNY

-378 VYIRNGKTTKI
+378 VYIRNGKTRKI

>member
-1 MLILS
+1 MS
-6 SLDYLNRVYLKI
+6 NLDYLNRVYLKI
-18 DLDCICENIRKV
+18 DLDAICDNTNEIIKR
-30 IEKVGKNTK
+30 VGPDTK
-39 VMTVVKADAYGHG
+39 VMAVVKADAYGHG

-85 KPLLILDFVF
+85 KPVLILDFVF

-108 LTVFQYGIAKS
+108 LTVFQYNIANQ
-119 LNEAAKQMGTTAH
+119 LNEAAERMGTTAH
-132 IHLKI
+132 IHIKI

-145 YIPNDES
+145 YIPDDES
-152 IAEIKR
+152 LDEICR
-158 ISELSNIEID
+158 ISQLPNIEID

-177 DHADKTS
+177 DMADKTS
-184 MNKQLSLFREFV
+184 MNKQYEIFSSFV
-196 SKLDNLGIDIPIK
+196 KRLENMGINIPIK

-214 AAIIDMHDDF
+214 AAIIDKSNNF
-224 LNMVRSGIIT
+224 LNMVRSGIVT

-239 SDEVQKDSID
+239 SDEVQKSNLKIR
-249 VKPAMELH
+249 PAMELH
-257 SVVIN
+257 SLVIN
-262 VKTIN
+262 VKTIH

-273 YGSTYIAEKP
+273 YGSTYVAQKP

-294 DGYPRQLSNKGS
+294 DGYPRLLSNKGS

-328 VTDIPD
+328 ATDIPG
-334 VMIGDNVT
+334 VTIGDSVT
-342 LVGKDGDDF
+342 LIGRDGNEC
-351 ISCEEIGEISGRFNY
+351 ITCEEIGDISGRFNY

-378 VYIRNGKTTKI
+378 VYVRGGKTVKI

>member
-1 MLILS
+1 MS
-6 SLDYLNRVYLKI
+6 SLDYLNRVYLRV
-18 DLDCICENIRKV
+18 DLDRICANVQEV
-30 IEKVGKNTK
+30 IKKVGAGTR
-39 VMTVVKADAYGHG
+39 VMPVVKADAYGHG
-52 AIEVSKALSEIG
+52 AIEVTKALSEIG

-85 KPLLILDFVF
+85 KPILILDFVF

-108 LTVFQYGIAKS
+108 LTIFQYGIAKS
-119 LNEAAKQMGTTAH
+119 LNEAAIQMGTTAH
-132 IHLKI
+132 IHLKV

-152 IAEIKR
+152 AEEIRK

-177 DHADKTS
+177 DSADKTS
-184 MNKQLSLFREFV
+184 MNAQLERFRNFV
-196 SKLDNLGIDIPIK
+196 GKLEALGVDIPVK

-214 AAIIDMHDDF
+214 AAIIDMQDNF

-234 YGLYP
+234 YGLFP
-239 SDEVQKDSID
+239 SEEVNKENLDI
-249 VKPAMELH
+249 KPAMEMH

-273 YGSTYIAEKP
+273 YGSTYVAEKP

-306 VLIHGKRA
+306 VLIHGRRA

-334 VMIGDNVT
+334 VLIGDNVT
-342 LVGKDGDDF
+342 LVGADGDEC
-351 ISCEEIGEISGRFNY
+351 ITCEEIGEISGRFNY

-378 VYIRNGKTTKI
+378 VYIRNGKTKKI

>member
-1 MLILS
+1 MS
-6 SLDYLNRVYLKI
+6 SLDYLNRVYLRI
-18 DLDCICENIRKV
+18 DLDQICSNVHQI
-30 IEKVGKNTK
+30 INKVGADTR
-39 VMTVVKADAYGHG
+39 VMPVVKADAYGHG
-52 AIEVSKALSEIG
+52 AIEVTKALSEIG

-85 KPLLILDFVF
+85 KPILILDFVF

-119 LNEAAKQMGTTAH
+119 LNEAAIQMGTTAH
-132 IHLKI
+132 IHIKV

-152 IAEIKR
+152 VEEIRK

-177 DHADKTS
+177 DSSDKTS
-184 MNKQLSLFREFV
+184 MNAQLERFRNFV
-196 SKLDNLGIDIPIK
+196 GKLETLDIDIPIK

-214 AAIIDMHDDF
+214 AAIIDMQDDF

-234 YGLYP
+234 YGLFP
-239 SDEVQKDSID
+239 SDEVNKESLA
-249 VKPAMELH
+249 VKPAMEMH

-273 YGSTYIAEKP
+273 YGSTYVAEKP

-294 DGYPRQLSNKGS
+294 DGYPRQLSNKGC

-334 VMIGDNVT
+334 VLIGDNVT
-342 LVGKDGDDF
+342 LVGRDGDEC
-351 ISCEEIGEISGRFNY
+351 ITCEEIGEISGRFNY

-378 VYIRNGKTTKI
+378 VYIRNGKTKKI

>member
-1 MLILS
+1 MAN
-6 SLDYLNRVYLKI
+6 LDYLNRVYLKI
-18 DLDCICENIRKV
+18 DLDKICNNINQV
-30 IEKVGKNTK
+30 INRVGRDTK
-39 VMTVVKADAYGHG
+39 VLAVVKGDAYGHG
-52 AIEVSKALSEIG
+52 AIEVTKALSEIG

-85 KPLLILDFVF
+85 KPILILDFVF

-101 IIRNDIM
+101 IVRNDIM
-108 LTVFQYGIAKS
+108 LTIFQYGIAKE
-119 LNEAAKQMGTTAH
+119 LNEAAGSMGTTAH
-132 IHLKI
+132 IHIKV

-145 YIPNDES
+145 YIPDDKSVDEICR
-152 IAEIKR
+152 IAQ
-158 ISELSNIEID
+158 LPNIEID

-177 DHADKTS
+177 DEADKTS
-184 MNKQLSLFREFV
+184 MNKQYAKFGDFV
-196 SKLDNLGIDIPIK
+196 DKLEQRGINIPIK

-214 AAIIDMHDDF
+214 AAIIEKNDDF
-224 LNMVRSGIIT
+224 LNLVRSGIVT

-239 SDEVQKDSID
+239 SEEVHKENLHIE
-249 VKPAMELH
+249 PAMELH

-262 VKTIN
+262 VKTIHE
-267 KGDTVS
+267 GDTVS
-273 YGSTYIAEKP
+273 YGSTYVATKP

-294 DGYPRQLSNKGS
+294 DGYPRLLSNKGS

-314 KIVGRVCMDQFMVD
+314 KIVGKVCMDQFMVD

-334 VMIGDNVT
+334 VSIGDNVT
-342 LVGKDGDDF
+342 LIGKDGDEC
-351 ISCEEIGEISGRFNY
+351 ITCEEIGDISGRFNY

-378 VYIRNGKTTKI
+378 VYIRNGKTRKI

>member
-1 MLILS
+1 MLNLS

-18 DLDCICENIRKV
+18 DLDQICENIRKV
-30 IEKVGKNTK
+30 IEKVGKDTK
-39 VMTVVKADAYGHG
+39 VMPVVKADAYGHG

-108 LTVFQYGIAKS
+108 LTIFQYSIAEK
-119 LNEAAKQMGTTAH
+119 LDAAAAQMGTTAH

-145 YIPNDES
+145 YIPDEKS
-152 IAEIKR
+152 IEEIKR
-158 ISELSNIEID
+158 IAELPNIEID

-177 DHADKTS
+177 DSADKTS
-184 MNKQLSLFREFV
+184 MNAQLKLFREFV
-196 SKLDNLGIDIPIK
+196 EKLEMLGINIPIK

-239 SDEVQKDSID
+239 SEEVNKDNLD
-249 VKPAMELH
+249 VRPAMELH

-273 YGSTYIAEKP
+273 YGSTYVAEKP

-294 DGYPRQLSNKGS
+294 DGYPRRLSNKGS

-378 VYIRNGKTTKI
+378 VYMRNGKTRKI